1 LKKRTKKLLD
11 LGADSPAS
19 VHAKDQKS
27 FASFLQKRRPFFYL
41 TAASLITLTSCAS
54 PNPDFY
60 TLQPVSGAV
69 IAAPAQSIE
78 LRRPGLAGYL
88 DRSDV
93 VLKSADYHINV
104 NSQSRWAEPMGDM
117 IGRVLAED
125 LSQRL
130 PASSV
135 FNESGAITA
144 DPSLRVEIDVQRFD
158 LGADGQVT
166 LTAETALE
174 SGRGHL
180 PLKTHHIMLQ
190 AAPVGPGPANLAA
203 TMSSL
208 LGQLA
213 DRVAQDVGAI
223 SP

>member
-1 LKKRTKKLLD
+1 VTKVFCFFSSEKKTSLPSLAPPRTRLAL
-11 LGADSPAS
+11 A
-19 VHAKDQKS
+19 
-27 FASFLQKRRPFFYL
+27 
-41 TAASLITLTSCAS
+41 TTLALAGCAS

-60 TLQPVSGAV
+60 TLQPVQGTV
-69 IAAPAQSIE
+69 ISAPPQIIE

-93 VLKSADYHINV
+93 VLKSADYHINI

-117 IGRVLAED
+117 VGRVLAQD

-135 FNESGAITA
+135 FGASGAITA
-144 DPSLRVEIDVQRFD
+144 DPTMRVEIDVQRFD
-158 LGADGQVT
+158 LGEDGQVT

-174 SGRGHL
+174 SGRSHA
-180 PLKTHHIMLQ
+180 PLKTHHMVLQ
-190 AAPVGPGPANLAA
+190 AAPSGAGAANLAA
-203 TMSSL
+203 TMSGL

-213 DRVAQDVGAI
+213 DRIAQDVAASSYANGQLH
-223 SP
+223 